1 MKKLTALA
9 IFAIASFAFA
19 GDGTAIRNVCDS
31 LALGEQPMVELV
43 PNYIDEYNW
52 YGNPHNGVKDSS
64 TFTRHE
70 SYQTIELKTDNFTK
84 RLPLLVQAK
93 CSESDM
99 MTVEYA
105 TWNNSKKWVKKSAD
119 NYATYIFDIHALSMP
134 GHDTTNTYNLLAYV
148 PNQLPSDY
156 SFNSEELLFSTTFEF
171 AFEWWFAAVHY
182 LEVLDNR
189 EGYWHGR
196 NHYGSSAGNDSLKV
210 VRAALNAAAFPD
222 SISSVRIQVVKVVLV
237 DSRKPLAPESSSS
250 SVTSSSSADPVSS
263 SVTES
268 SSSSKPVSSSS
279 SKPASS
285 SSVVV
290 SSSSQPSSSSKTPDS
305 SSSVVPSSSSKQE
318 SSSSSKP
325 VSSSSEGKSSSSAA
339 PGSSSVGK
347 SSSSEAPKSSSEGS
361 KPKSSSS
368 KKQESSS
375 SGSDR
380 IMVLGGED
388 ASRYVVQVR
397 RLDGTIAKD
406 SRKLGPGVYYVKYSD
421 GTWQK
426 KALLLK

>member
-93 CSESDM
+93 CSVSDM

-119 NYATYIFDIHALSMP
+119 NYATYIFDIHALSME
-134 GHDTTNTYNLLAYV
+134 GHDSTNTYNLLAYV
-148 PNQLPSDY
+148 PNQLPSEY
-156 SFNSEELLFSTTFEF
+156 SFNSEELLFSATFEF

-182 LEVLDNR
+182 LEVIDNR
-189 EGYWHGR
+189 EGYWRGR

-210 VRAALNAAAFPD
+210 VRAALNAAAVPD

-290 SSSSQPSSSSKTPDS
+290 SSSSQPSSSSKTPESSSSKIPES
-305 SSSVVPSSSSKQE
+305 SSSVVPSSSSK
-318 SSSSSKP
+318 P
-325 VSSSSEGKSSSSAA
+325 VSSSSSIPASSSSVDKSSSSVA
-339 PGSSSVGK
+339 PESSSTGP
-347 SSSSEAPKSSSEGS
+347 E
-361 KPKSSSS
+361 PKSSSS

-375 SGSDR
+375 SEKSDR

>member
-210 VRAALNAAAFPD
+210 VRAALNAAAVPD

-263 SVTES
+263 SVT
-268 SSSSKPVSSSS
+268 
-279 SKPASS
+279 
-285 SSVVV
+285 
-290 SSSSQPSSSSKTPDS
+290 
-305 SSSVVPSSSSKQE
+305 E

>member
-64 TFTRHE
+64 TFIRHE
-70 SYQTIELKTDNFTK
+70 SYQTIEIKTDTLKK

-93 CSESDM
+93 CSDSDM
-99 MTVEYA
+99 MTLEYA
-105 TWNNSKKWVKKSAD
+105 TWNNSKQWVKKSAD
-119 NYATYIFDIHALSMP
+119 NYATRIYDIHALSMQ
-134 GHDTTNTYNLLAYV
+134 GHDSTNTYNLLAYV
-148 PNQLPSDY
+148 PNQLPDNY
-156 SFNSEELLFSTTFEF
+156 SFNSEELLFSKTFEF

-182 LEVLDNR
+182 VEVLAIQ
-189 EGYWHGR
+189 EGYQRIR

-210 VRAALNAAAFPD
+210 VRAALNAAAVPD

-250 SVTSSSSADPVSS
+250 VTSSSSANPVSS

-290 SSSSQPSSSSKTPDS
+290 SSSSQPSSSSKTPES

-325 VSSSSEGKSSSSAA
+325 VSSSSEGKSSSSAT

-397 RLDGTIAKD
+397 RLDGTVAKD
-406 SRKLGPGVYYVKYSD
+406 SKKLGPGVYYVKYSD